1 MLAVSRIVDTN
12 LDIQQKSKKEL
23 GSMTRIYQQPEKLSV
38 DTTINAILGVTI
50 AYVNEEKSTN
60 DVYDFNENEKVIKN
74 NSAILNVINSSVI
87 ISEEQSTVDIMHTIN
102 EEKITATVIN
112 HSAVAI
118 DASNSSST
126 MVNTAV
132 INDIKIEKSFDSNPI
147 LDTKFEE
154 HVQISE
160 EVHMAVEDYTVA
172 AVAVEMKDFLIASKS
187 VQPSA
192 KREGFAV
199 VPDVTW
205 GKKLRKEEKR

>member
-118 DASNSSST
+118 DASNSSSS

-160 EVHMAVEDYTVA
+160 EVHMVVEDYTVA

>member
-160 EVHMAVEDYTVA
+160 EVHMVVEDYTVA